1 MSTTELALEKPPQDS
16 VVITTTPERIAEL
29 KTKFAEIKLAGVKL
43 VDGKVVVE
51 DASAM
56 VADKEG
62 LKTLK
67 EFRMKQVVKQR
78 TACDREFKAMKD
90 PAWEECKRWDRWHN
104 EFLAKIAVIEEPLV
118 KIEEAYE
125 AELDRLAKVAADKK
139 WQYRLAQLFVA
150 GAITGSINEESIR
163 RMDEDAFVREIE
175 RVVTDKKRRDEA
187 EAEAAR
193 LKEEQ
198 RLAAEKLAE
207 ERRLFEEQQKESAR
221 LAQAE
226 RDRLEAERQETARLA
241 KIEQDKV
248 AAQLAEQA
256 RINKAETD
264 RLEKLRKEHEDLLRV
279 QQERLESD
287 RLAEAN
293 RVAAK
298 ELELQRK
305 QDEFDERQRLQRE
318 HEERVEQLRLQAEA
332 DHLAREQEAAREIP
346 VDTPPRSVVKGAW
359 AAAMDMEN
367 IPQPEEDTSGAWL
380 DHDDAPA
387 MIFREPETL
396 QSAEVN
402 EPWHLTAAR
411 QVCDF
416 INDRGGVAP
425 HDQEEIEQ
433 VADIIISAFAS
444 ANQ

>member
-29 KTKFAEIKLAGVKL
+29 KTKFAEIKLAGIKL

-175 RVVTDKKRRDEA
+175 RVITDKKRRDEA

-207 ERRLFEEQQKESAR
+207 ERRLFEEQQKEAAR

-279 QQERLESD
+279 QQERLEAD

-298 ELELQRK
+298 EMELQRK

-332 DHLAREQEAAREIP
+332 DQRERERIASL
-346 VDTPPRSVVKGAW
+346 PPEPLP
-359 AAAMDMEN
+359 DN
-367 IPQPEEDTSGAWL
+367 DQPELVDGYFVWKEGVATIEQPMPQEDN
-380 DHDDAPA
+380 
-387 MIFREPETL
+387 
-396 QSAEVN
+396 V

-416 INDRGGVAP
+416 INDQGGVAP
-425 HDQEEIEQ
+425 QELDGIEQ

>member
-1 MSTTELALEKPPQDS
+1 MSTTELALEKPPQES

-43 VDGKVVVE
+43 VDGKVIVE
-51 DASAM
+51 NAAAM

-125 AELDRLAKVAADKK
+125 AELDRMAKVAADKK

-207 ERRLFEEQQKESAR
+207 DRRLFEEQQKEAAR
-221 LAQAE
+221 LAQVE

-241 KIEQDKV
+241 KIEQDKLT
-248 AAQLAEQA
+248 AQLAEQA

-264 RLEKLRKEHEDLLRV
+264 RLEKLRQEHEDLLRV

-332 DHLAREQEAAREIP
+332 DQRSREELAARPIAKEPISWP
-346 VDTPPRSVVKGAW
+346 VGDLIMAHAS
-359 AAAMDMEN
+359 
-367 IPQPEEDTSGAWL
+367 QPEDTSGAWL

-387 MIFREPETL
+387 MMFRETETL

-416 INDRGGVAP
+416 INDRGGVAQ